1 MAFHAKKFHG
11 IQLLT
16 RTPASVARL
25 ELLHKNVKIYGTVFN
40 TVSAGTVLSGTMQ
53 RA

>member
-1 MAFHAKKFHG
+1 MES
-11 IQLLT
+11 IEYRIVVDT
-16 RTPASVARL
+16 DESDARL
-25 ELLHKNVKIYGTVFN
+25 ELLHKNVKKYGTVFN